1 MPTIKSSD
9 SARIRRPVTV
19 SLLQFNAKDDAKAD
33 NVNNVMDLLAI
44 AGERKSDIA
53 VLPETF
59 TGTGLAL
66 DNAAAN
72 AEPIPGQTTQRLSE
86 IAAKYRMNIVGSLFE
101 SAGNNIYNTAVV
113 LDREGKMLAAY
124 RKSHLYN
131 PGPRPD
137 VPSYREG
144 DKITPG
150 DELCVLDLDFG
161 RVGVA
166 ICSDIRFPEIFLNHA
181 MSGAEAV
188 VLPSAFLARPDHW
201 EFLNRARATDN
212 QIYMLSSGMT
222 GKLKDS
228 SINFVG
234 RSMVVDPWG
243 VILAQAP
250 DRETVLTTT
259 IDLEAVKTIQSWGH
273 FNSQRRPAL
282 YSELNRTRNDNA

>member
-1 MPTIKSSD
+1 MPTTKSKD
-9 SARIRRPVTV
+9 SATARRPITV
-19 SLLQFNAKDDAKAD
+19 SIVQFNASDDAKAA
-33 NVNNVMDLLAI
+33 NVDSVMDLLEI
-44 AGERKSDIA
+44 AGERKSDIV

-66 DNAAAN
+66 DNAADN
-72 AEPIPGQTTQRLSE
+72 AESIPGPTTQRLSE
-86 IAAKYRMNIVGSLFE
+86 MASRYKMNIVGSLFE
-101 SAGNNIYNTAVV
+101 SAGNNIHNTAVV
-113 LDREGKMLAAY
+113 FGRDGAMLAAY

-166 ICSDIRFPEIFLNHA
+166 ICSDIRFPEIFMHHA
-181 MSGAEAV
+181 LSGAELV
-188 VLPSAFLARPDHW
+188 LLPSAFLARPDHW

-212 QIYMLSSGMT
+212 QIYMVSSGMT

-243 VILAQAP
+243 VIVAQAP

-259 IDLEAVKTIQSWGH
+259 IDLDAVQLVQSWGH

-282 YSELNRTRNDNA
+282 YTALERNKAQ